1 MSKRGVPCQF
11 FTLGSCTAAACAFSH
26 DRALC
31 VPGAI
36 GTPCPFLAGKGFC
49 RNGDKCLYV
58 HARAQA
64 AGAAA
69 GVAAGAAA
77 GAAAAAPAAPQRR
90 TAAVPQQPVQ
100 PPEQRQPLPLEPLPP
115 QPLQPLQAPVRDDE
129 AVYGDETPGY
139 LPTQDEFHASLERDE
154 QLYFYGA
161 IPAPAPGR
169 AGLQPASSPS
179 TLALLRPPQ
188 GRAQAAP
195 DWSKIAR
202 AGEDEVELQRRLA
215 AMELAAEGVLPP
227 AAPKAAVCKF
237 FLQPGGCRRGATCL
251 FSHVVDP
258 ERELVELERQASL
271 ALECGICLERPSDKS
286 ERFGLLTSCDHAF
299 CLRCIK
305 DWRSSD
311 MAHKEES
318 RGTVRRCPLCRECS
332 FFIVPCDRM
341 VRDRARKQKL
351 IDAYQ
356 ANLRQIDCKHFDRGN
371 GTCPFGTSC
380 FYRHIYENGL
390 EQSPADVRFFKD
402 AAGNNRADQAARL
415 GTFLAPALRSGAAP
429 PTARR

>member
-11 FTLGSCTAAACAFSH
+11 FTLGSCTAAPCAFSH

-36 GTPCPFLAGKGFC
+36 GTPCHFLAAKGFC
-49 RNGDKCLYV
+49 RNGDKCLYA
-58 HARAQA
+58 HARAQ
-64 AGAAA
+64 
-69 GVAAGAAA
+69 AAGAAA
-77 GAAAAAPAAPQRR
+77 GAAAAAPEAPAAPQRR
-90 TAAVPQQPVQ
+90 AAAVPQQAVQ
-100 PPEQRQPLPLEPLPP
+100 PPAQRLPLPLEPLP
-115 QPLQPLQAPVRDDE
+115 LQLLETPVLDDE
-129 AVYGDETPGY
+129 AVYGDATPGY
-139 LPTQDEFHASLERDE
+139 LPTQDEFHASLEREE

-161 IPAPAPGR
+161 IPGPAPRR
-169 AGLQPASSPS
+169 AGLQTASSPS
-179 TLALLRPPQ
+179 TLVLPRPPKAQ
-188 GRAQAAP
+188 AQAAH

-215 AMELAAEGVLPP
+215 AMQLAAEGVLPP

-237 FLQPGGCRRGATCL
+237 FLQPGGCRRGVACL

-305 DWRSSD
+305 GWRSSD

-341 VRDRARKQKL
+341 VRDPARKNKL

-380 FYRHIYENGL
+380 FYRHLYESGL
-390 EQSPADVRFFKD
+390 EQSPAEVRFFKD

-429 PTARR
+429 TTARR